1 MPASSNHFTTSF
13 LATIRAQKLAMT
25 SGSLQSCP
33 EIICNILLVPE
44 SIYNL
49 VLNVL
54 VVSAGETQL
63 GKLFHV
69 FTTPLVQELSSS

>member
-25 SGSLQSCP
+25 SGYP

-49 VLNVL
+49 VLNVV
-54 VVSAGETQL
+54 VVSADETQL

-69 FTTPLVQELSSS
+69 FTTLLVQELSSS